1 MRSKVTLALLFLNVV
16 VFFFIF
22 KFEPGWRTEHAAQE
36 ARRRVLG
43 AEAASI
49 QSLEIGGGAAGSA
62 PAVSLV
68 KRGEDWFLTKPFEWP
83 ANGLA
88 VQRIITDLQLLDHET
103 SFTVSDLV
111 KNGQKLSDYGL
122 EPPALTVTFSS
133 ADPSGA
139 RSAAAPARSFSLG
152 LGNKTPDGKLLYLLS
167 ADRST
172 VHVVGR
178 SLAESLAQ
186 PLEQLRANTLFTIHN
201 FEVTF
206 FKIIAASATPIHLRR
221 DGSRWLFD
229 APLQARANKVQTE
242 LTINELRALRVKA
255 FIPALPAEIA
265 SGNPLRISL
274 EGNNRSETLLL
285 YAPAG
290 AAAAPSGDVDY
301 YARMDKKDALFTVT
315 LPATLKSR
323 LDTAQVALRERRLLD
338 FDPRLVS
345 AISIADESLPGR
357 AELRL
362 QRLDAP
368 NTAAVESTPW
378 QIVRSD
384 AGQAPQTPPADLKF
398 IQHFLEQLTLL
409 SAREQ
414 GDQSGFVTDAPT
426 AADLENWGFNRPVR
440 VITLTLAGT
449 PPAAP
454 ATLTVRIGQSADRRQ
469 VFARVGGSES
479 VYEVDPEI
487 LRQTPVDPLAYRDRL
502 LRELPTGA
510 QITGLKLIDATNQ
523 AVLLDRQ
530 ITAPL
535 AADDPLQAL
544 ITQLRTL
551 RARNLAA
558 DHFLPAAPLGGEEQP
573 WKYQLDVNLALGGGP
588 AAAQTSTMT
597 LFLTDRLG
605 GTTQLAGSR
614 DPNAVWEL
622 EQPFIDAL
630 KPLLYGARDPGPAPE
645 RR

>member
-16 VFFFIF
+16 VFFCIF

-49 QSLEIGGGAAGSA
+49 QSLEIAGSGAGAAA
-62 PAVSLV
+62 PVSLV
-68 KRGEDWFLTKPFEWP
+68 KRGEDWFLTQPFEWP
-83 ANGLA
+83 ANPLA
-88 VQRIITDLQLLDHET
+88 VQRIVTDLLLLDHET
-103 SFTVSDLV
+103 SFAVADLV

-122 EPPALTVTFSS
+122 DPPALTVTFSS
-133 ADPSGA
+133 ADSSGA
-139 RSAAAPARSFSLG
+139 RSAATPEHSYSLG
-152 LGNKTPDGKLLYLLS
+152 LGNRTPDGKLLYLLS
-167 ADRST
+167 ADHAT

-186 PLEQLRANTLFTIHN
+186 PIEELRANTLFTIRN
-201 FEVTF
+201 FEVGF
-206 FKIIAASATPIHLRR
+206 FKIIAANATPIHLRR

-229 APLQARANKVQTE
+229 APLQARANKIETE

-255 FIPALPAEIA
+255 FVPTLPADVA

-285 YAPAG
+285 YAPTG
-290 AAAAPSGDVDY
+290 AAAAPAGGIDY
-301 YARMDKKDALFTVT
+301 YARMDKRSALFTVT
-315 LPATLKSR
+315 VPAELKGR
-323 LDTAQVALRERRLLD
+323 LDTAQVTLRERRLLD

-345 AISIADESLPGR
+345 AIGIVDESVPVR

-368 NTAAVESTPW
+368 NAAAVESTPW

-384 AGQAPQTPPADLKF
+384 AGQAPQTAPADLKV
-398 IQHFLEQLTLL
+398 IQHFLEQLALL
-409 SAREQ
+409 SAKEQ
-414 GDQSGFVTDAPT
+414 GGFVNDAPT

-440 VITLTLAGT
+440 VITLTLAGAPPGT
-449 PPAAP
+449 PG
-454 ATLTVRIGQSADRRQ
+454 TLTVRIGLSADRRQ

-479 VYEVDPEI
+479 VYEIDPEI
-487 LRQTPVDPLAYRDRL
+487 LRQTPVDPLAYRDRV

-510 QITGLKLIDATNQ
+510 QITGLKLSDAASQ
-523 AVLLDRQ
+523 AVLLDR
-530 ITAPL
+530 PL
-535 AADDPLQAL
+535 AAGTLVADDPLQAL
-544 ITQLRTL
+544 VTQLRTL
-551 RARNLAA
+551 RAKTLVA
-558 DHFLPAAPLGGEEQP
+558 DRFLPAVSLPGGEEQP
-573 WKYQLDVNLALGGGP
+573 WKYQLDVSIALGGGG

-605 GTTQLAGSR
+605 GTTQYAGSR
-614 DPNAVWEL
+614 EQPGAVWEL
-622 EQPFIDAL
+622 EQPLIDAL

>member
-49 QSLEIGGGAAGSA
+49 QSLEIGGSGPNAA

-88 VQRIITDLQLLDHET
+88 VQRIVTDLQLLDHET
-103 SFTVSDLV
+103 SFTVADLV

-133 ADPSGA
+133 ADPAGT
-139 RSAAAPARSFSLG
+139 RSAATPARSFSLG

-167 ADRST
+167 ADHTT

-186 PLEQLRANTLFTIHN
+186 PIEQLRANTLFTIHN
-201 FEVTF
+201 FEVGF

-221 DGSRWLFD
+221 DGSRWVFD
-229 APLQARANKVQTE
+229 APLQTRANKVMTE
-242 LTINELRALRVKA
+242 LTINALRDLRVKA
-255 FIPALPAEIA
+255 FVPTLPADIA
-265 SGNPLRISL
+265 SANPLRISL

-285 YAPAG
+285 YAPTG
-290 AAAAPSGDVDY
+290 AAPAPTGEVDY
-301 YARMDKKDALFTVT
+301 YARMDKKDALFTVA
-315 LPATLKSR
+315 LPAELKSR

-345 AISIADESLPGR
+345 AISIVDESMPVR

-368 NTAAVESTPW
+368 NAAAAESTPW

-384 AGQAPQTPPADLKF
+384 AGQAPQTPAADLKV
-398 IQHFLEQLTLL
+398 IQHFLEQLALL
-409 SAREQ
+409 SAKEQ
-414 GDQSGFVTDAPT
+414 GGFVNDAPT

-440 VITLTLAGT
+440 VITLTLAGA
-449 PPAAP
+449 PPATP
-454 ATLTVRIGQSADRRQ
+454 ASVTVRIGQSADRRQ

-530 ITAPL
+530 IPATLP
-535 AADDPLQAL
+535 ADDPLQAL

-551 RARNLAA
+551 RAKSLVA
-558 DHFLPAAPLGGEEQP
+558 DHFLPGVQAGGEEQP
-573 WKYQLDVNLALGGGP
+573 WKYQLDVTIALGGGP

-605 GTTQLAGSR
+605 GTTQFAGSR
-614 DPNAVWEL
+614 DPSANAVWEL